1 MGSDRQQF
9 SWRQPTPRGGFGL
22 LQRRSYRQAGRKY
35 VTFAIRTSPDFPNE
49 TGNLT
54 PSQLI
59 FRCRKDAPSAR
70 KSGRRLPVVPCWF
83 EGKAVMAINLVSLVS
98 QFLTPQIVGSLARAL
113 GVNEA
118 VAQKVVA
125 AAVPAILASL
135 GTAAAAPGGAQKISD
150 AISNSDPDILTKL
163 GQAASGGNT
172 RFLNEGSNLLS
183 GLLGGGGLATLAGA
197 ISQYSGAPHPAT
209 QTLLGTATQAAIGT
223 IGQQDPSNW
232 SDPSAI
238 LSMLNSQ
245 KGAISA
251 ALPPEVSKLLG
262 ASGLLAG
269 LGGAAAA
276 ATQTA
281 TSTVSSAATAASSTA
296 SSTARS
302 AEAAASR
309 VTAPVVA
316 PTSSGFPMWA
326 IILIVIVVLLAIWWF
341 MTQNQKPVEP
351 AKTGLLSAPVEYAL
365 RTTPS
370 WAGPT
375 HD

>member
-1 MGSDRQQF
+1 
-9 SWRQPTPRGGFGL
+9 
-22 LQRRSYRQAGRKY
+22 
-35 VTFAIRTSPDFPNE
+35 
-49 TGNLT
+49 
-54 PSQLI
+54 
-59 FRCRKDAPSAR
+59 
-70 KSGRRLPVVPCWF
+70 
-83 EGKAVMAINLVSLVS
+83 MAINLVSLVS
-98 QFLTPQIVGSLARAL
+98 QFLTPQIVGSLARAI

-183 GLLGGGGLATLAGA
+183 SLLGGGGLASLAGA

-209 QTLLGTATQAAIGT
+209 QTLLGTATQAVIGT

-251 ALPPEVSKLLG
+251 ALPPELSRALG

-269 LGGAAAA
+269 LGAAAA
-276 ATQTA
+276 GATQTA
-281 TSTVSSAATAASSTA
+281 ASTVSSAASAASSTA
-296 SSTARS
+296 SSAASSAARS
-302 AEAAASR
+302 AEAAAR
-309 VTAPVVA
+309 NAEATARSVPA
-316 PTSSGFPMWA
+316 AASSSSGFPMWA
-326 IILIVIVVLLAIWWF
+326 IILIVIVVLVAIYWYI
-341 MTQNQKPVEP
+341 TQSQKPAEP
-351 AKTGLLSAPVEYAL
+351 AKTGLLNSPAQVELALQAAPS
-365 RTTPS
+365 P
-370 WAGPT
+370 AGPM

>member
-1 MGSDRQQF
+1 
-9 SWRQPTPRGGFGL
+9 
-22 LQRRSYRQAGRKY
+22 
-35 VTFAIRTSPDFPNE
+35 
-49 TGNLT
+49 
-54 PSQLI
+54 
-59 FRCRKDAPSAR
+59 
-70 KSGRRLPVVPCWF
+70 
-83 EGKAVMAINLVSLVS
+83 MAINLVSLVS

-125 AAVPAILASL
+125 AAVPTILAAL
-135 GTAAAAPGGAQKISD
+135 GTAAAAPGGAQKVSD
-150 AISNSDPDILTKL
+150 AISNSDPDILTKI

-172 RFLNEGSNLLS
+172 RFLNEGGNLLS
-183 GLLGGGGLATLAGA
+183 GLLGGGGLSSLAGA
-197 ISQYSGAPHPAT
+197 LSQYSGAPHPAT
-209 QTLLGTATQAAIGT
+209 QTLLGAVTHAAVGT

-238 LSMLNSQ
+238 LSLLNSQ
-245 KGAISA
+245 KSAISA

-269 LGGAAAA
+269 LGGLGAAAG

-281 TSTVSSAATAASSTA
+281 ASTVSSAATAASSTA
-296 SSTARS
+296 SSAARTAQ
-302 AEAAASR
+302 ATAAR
-309 VTAPVVA
+309 VTAPVAA

-326 IILIVIVVLLAIWWF
+326 IILLVIVVLLAIWWF
-341 MTQNQKPVEP
+341 MTQGQKPAEP

-365 RTTPS
+365 RAAPS